1 MIVSTLLLLEGR
13 LAFGK
18 LSKKLRQVNDTIHK
32 FVYSY
37 RKGINREQLQMKKR
51 KGVSLQTKIIVLI
64 VAIIMT
70 IILVL
75 TGLFA
80 KMEYEQTQ
88 NNMGTLALQVAN
100 TVSLMPSLRDAF
112 KEDDPSAVIQP
123 LIEKVRKDVGAEF
136 IVIGNTDSIRY
147 AHPDEKKIGKK
158 MIGEDNDRAILH
170 GESYISEA
178 TGSLGPSLRG
188 KSPIF
193 DLNGDIMGVVSVG
206 FLVDD
211 LKEAAFNNM
220 KTIVSAGAILFGISC
235 GVLLAKNIR
244 KDILGLE
251 PYEIASLYHER
262 NAILSSVKEGI
273 IAIDENGLIT
283 MLNPAARNILNIEK
297 DGLNK
302 KIESVIPDTDIY
314 RVLETGE
321 AEKNLDVMLG
331 ERRVIVNRTPIIK
344 NGQVAGVVASFRD
357 KTEIDEMVNTLS
369 EVKQYSEEL
378 RAQTHE
384 FTNKL
389 YVLSGLMQLGK
400 YDEAVKMIQIES
412 GNHEHMQKIVFEQL
426 ADSNLQAILLG
437 KMAKASEK
445 KINFT
450 IDADSR
456 TESLPA
462 HITISHLITM
472 IGNIIDNAFEATEGK
487 CERNVSFF
495 TTDIG
500 KDIVFEV
507 SDNGDGISDSDLEKI
522 FEKGFSTKAE
532 QGRGYGLSLVS
543 QTIHQ
548 LSGHLEVYQKDDG
561 GSVFT
566 VFLPKEVKE

>member
-1 MIVSTLLLLEGR
+1 MNK
-13 LAFGK
+13 GK
-18 LSKKLRQVNDTIHK
+18 AI
-32 FVYSY
+32 
-37 RKGINREQLQMKKR
+37 
-51 KGVSLQTKIIVLI
+51 SLQTKIIVLI
-64 VAIIMT
+64 LAIIIT
-70 IILVL
+70 IIMLL

-80 KMEYEQTQ
+80 KMEYEQTA
-88 NNMGTLALQVAN
+88 NNMGMLALQVAN
-100 TVSLMPSLRDAF
+100 TVSLMPSLREAF
-112 KEDDPSAVIQP
+112 KEDHPSETIQP
-123 LIEKVRKDVGAEF
+123 LIEEIREDVGAEF

-147 AHPDEKKIGKK
+147 AHPDENKIGRR
-158 MIGEDNDRAILH
+158 MMGEDNDRALLQ

-193 DLNGDIMGVVSVG
+193 NSSGEIIGVVSVG

-220 KTIVSAGAILFGISC
+220 KRVLFVSTGAILFGVIS
-235 GVLLAKNIR
+235 GIFLARNIR

-262 NAILSSVKEGI
+262 SAILYSVKEGI
-273 IAIDENGLIT
+273 IAIDGKGIIT
-283 MLNPAARNILNIEK
+283 MLNPAAKSILNIKEEVI
-297 DGLNK
+297 NT
-302 KIESVIPDTDIY
+302 KIEKIVPGTTIY
-314 RVLETGE
+314 RVLETGQ
-321 AEKNLDVMLG
+321 AEKNIDMMLG
-331 ERRVIVNRTPIIK
+331 DRRVIVNRTPIME
-344 NGQVAGVVASFRD
+344 NDQVTGVVSSFRD

-400 YDEAVKMIQIES
+400 YDEAVKLIQKES
-412 GNHEHMQKIVFEQL
+412 GSHEHMQKIVFEQI

-437 KMAKASEK
+437 KMAKASERK
-445 KINFT
+445 IHFKIN
-450 IDADSR
+450 ADSS
-456 TESLPA
+456 TEQLPS
-462 HITISHLITM
+462 HITISFLITI

-487 CERNVSFF
+487 TERIVSFF

-500 KDIVFEV
+500 RDIVFEV
-507 SDNGDGISDSDLEKI
+507 SDNGYGIEESDMERI

-532 QGRGYGLSLVS
+532 QGRGYGLSLVA
-543 QTIHQ
+543 QTIRQ
-548 LSGHLEVYQKDDG
+548 LSGHLEIDQKANG

-566 VFLPKEVKE
+566 VFLPKEIKEDET